1 MKNLRINHI
10 VLAITFV
17 LIASFSTY
25 AQQVVEQRNKTK
37 LSLELDPATFIFKG
51 FAVHLRIQP
60 EGINNLLFGAGAYA
74 MEMPDVIVNIN
85 KGNKDKGWSVRIN
98 QGYGLFGEYYFNEV
112 NKKWF
117 VGNQI
122 GIQEY
127 KIENKST
134 HGNEKFTNILFM
146 GYAGYAWQPFDSN
159 FYIKP
164 WVGIGYT
171 SKISGNN
178 KLNNFE
184 YDISPITMFA
194 TLHIGYTF

>member
-98 QGYGLFGEYYFNEV
+98 QG
-112 NKKWF
+112 
-117 VGNQI
+117 
-122 GIQEY
+122 
-127 KIENKST
+127 
-134 HGNEKFTNILFM
+134 
-146 GYAGYAWQPFDSN
+146 
-159 FYIKP
+159 
-164 WVGIGYT
+164 
-171 SKISGNN
+171 
-178 KLNNFE
+178 
-184 YDISPITMFA
+184 
-194 TLHIGYTF
+194 